1 MWVGVSCTL
10 APKVNVSD
18 SAIKTA
24 TTELSTGMEGA
35 AEEFGSEVLH
45 ASKAQQEEFLV
56 SVKEL
61 AAATVNL
68 CTLRGK
74 CHGPLEK
81 P

>member
-1 MWVGVSCTL
+1 
-10 APKVNVSD
+10 
-18 SAIKTA
+18 
-24 TTELSTGMEGA
+24 MEGA